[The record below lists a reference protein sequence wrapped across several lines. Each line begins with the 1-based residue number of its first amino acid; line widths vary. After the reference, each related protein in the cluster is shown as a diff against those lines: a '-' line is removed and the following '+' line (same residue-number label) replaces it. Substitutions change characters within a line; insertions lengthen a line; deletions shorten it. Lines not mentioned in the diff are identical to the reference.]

1 MKLRQI
7 LINLLSNAINFTSK
21 GGIYVKI
28 KNHELAHKIYFEV
41 EDTGAGIDVSELDK
55 LFQAFVQTKTGEES
69 QQGTGLGLTIARSFV
84 NLMGGEMTVSSRAGG
99 GTIFKFDIKVNSV
112 ENADRQREQPT
123 RRVIAIAP
131 NQPRYRI
138 LVADDAFDN
147 RQLLVK
153 LLSAIGFEVY
163 EAKNGREAIEKWER
177 YSPHLIFMDMRM
189 PVMDGYEATKQIKAK
204 ASSSSPLVNGG
215 IESQATAII
224 AITASSFDEEKAIV
238 LSTGCDDFIRKP
250 FREANIFDALHKHMG
265 VQFVFEELNAAP
277 SFTEN
282 EVNVL
287 TKTAFSELPTEL
299 VANLQQAISNL
310 DLEQMETVISQI
322 REINQPLARASAAC
336 IKNFQYE
343 QLLNLIHTLRDE
355 R

>member
-1 MKLRQI
+1 
-7 LINLLSNAINFTSK
+7 
-21 GGIYVKI
+21 
-28 KNHELAHKIYFEV
+28 
-41 EDTGAGIDVSELDK
+41 
-55 LFQAFVQTKTGEES
+55 
-69 QQGTGLGLTIARSFV
+69 
-84 NLMGGEMTVSSRAGG
+84 MGGERTVSSRAGC
-99 GTIFKFDIKVNSV
+99 GTIFKFDIKVNAV
-112 ENADRQREQPT
+112 ESADSQQKQPS

-147 RQLLVK
+147 RQRLVK
-153 LLSAIGFEVY
+153 LLSAIGFELY
-163 EAKNGREAIEKWER
+163 EANNGLEAIEKWEQ

-204 ASSSSPLVNGG
+204 ASSRSPFVKGG
-215 IESQATAII
+215 AGAIESQATAIV
-224 AITASSFDEEKAIV
+224 ALTASSFEEEKTLI

-250 FREANIFDALHKHMG
+250 FREANIFDVLHKHIG
-265 VQFVFEELNAAP
+265 VQFVFEELNATP

-287 TKTAFSELPTEL
+287 TKTAFSELPPEL

-310 DLEQMETVISQI
+310 DLEQMQTVISQI
-322 REINQPLARASAAC
+322 REINQPLARTIAAC

-355 R
+355 T

>member
-1 MKLRQI
+1 
-7 LINLLSNAINFTSK
+7 
-21 GGIYVKI
+21 
-28 KNHELAHKIYFEV
+28 
-41 EDTGAGIDVSELDK
+41 
-55 LFQAFVQTKTGEES
+55 
-69 QQGTGLGLTIARSFV
+69 
-84 NLMGGEMTVSSRAGG
+84 MTVSSRAGG
-99 GTIFKFDIKVNSV
+99 GTIFKFDIKFNVV
-112 ENADRQREQPT
+112 ESTDRQREQPT

-163 EAKNGREAIEKWER
+163 EAKNGMEAIEKWEQ

-204 ASSSSPLVNGG
+204 ASSTSPLVKGG
-215 IESQATAII
+215 EDVSETQATAIV
-224 AITASSFDEEKAIV
+224 AITASSFEEEKAVV
-238 LSTGCDDFIRKP
+238 LSTGCDDFVRKP
-250 FREANIFDALHKHMG
+250 FREANIFDVLHKHIG

-277 SFTEN
+277 SFPEN

-287 TKTAFSELPTEL
+287 TKTAFSELPPEL

-310 DLEQMETVISQI
+310 DLEQMQTVISQI

-355 R
+355 T

>member
-1 MKLRQI
+1 
-7 LINLLSNAINFTSK
+7 
-21 GGIYVKI
+21 
-28 KNHELAHKIYFEV
+28 
-41 EDTGAGIDVSELDK
+41 
-55 LFQAFVQTKTGEES
+55 VQ
-69 QQGTGLGLTIARSFV
+69 
-84 NLMGGEMTVSSRAGG
+84 LMGGEMTVSSRAGC

-112 ENADRQREQPT
+112 ESADRQREQPT
-123 RRVIAIAP
+123 RRVMAIAP

-147 RQLLVK
+147 RQLLVQ

-163 EAKNGREAIEKWER
+163 EAKNGMEAIEKWEQ

-189 PVMDGYEATKQIKAK
+189 PVMDGYEATKQIKTK
-204 ASSSSPLVNGG
+204 ASYSSSLVNGG
-215 IESQATAII
+215 GWSESQSTAII
-224 AITASSFDEEKAIV
+224 AITASSFEEEKAAV

-250 FREANIFDALHKHMG
+250 FREANIFDVLHKHIG

-287 TKTAFSELPTEL
+287 TKTAFSELPPEL

-310 DLEQMETVISQI
+310 DLEQMQTVISQI

-355 R
+355 T